1 MRAIWVLWPS
11 FIVGGIGVGLF
22 FTLVDPQE
30 LYLFGE
36 PVHWSALA
44 TYSLGFFCFWALA
57 AASSALTCFFQRS
70 SEEINRCPLPP
81 AGRPEGC
88 PKREEPAA

>member
-11 FIVGGIGVGLF
+11 FIVGGMGVGVF

-36 PVHWSALA
+36 PVHWSPLA

-57 AASSALTCFFQRS
+57 AISSALTCFFQRN

-88 PKREEPAA
+88 PKREEPEA